1 MFYIVSTPIG
11 NMGDI
16 TVRAIETLKNADYIV
31 CEDSRV
37 TAKLLQYHDIKK
49 SMIVYNEHIVP
60 REKIL
65 ALLKEGKEIALVSDA
80 GTPLI
85 SDPGYKLIRAL
96 VAEGVEMTSV
106 TGASSV
112 VAALTLSGL
121 PTDKFM
127 FCGFAPKN
135 FAEFTD
141 YSVTLIFFESARRLS
156 KTLANMYADF
166 GNREVAVCKE
176 LTKMYEEVVRGSLS
190 ELVESYVPV
199 PKGEVVIVVAG
210 RAKTADIGD
219 IDALLDE
226 LLPNMSLKSAVDEVA
241 SLTNISKKVVYKHAI
256 AKKDQL

>member
-16 TVRAIETLKNADYIV
+16 TVRAIETLKKVDYIV

-37 TAKLLQYHDIKK
+37 TAKLLQYHEIKK

-60 REKIL
+60 RDKIL

-85 SDPGYKLIRAL
+85 SDPGYKLIREL
-96 VAEGVEMTSV
+96 IKHGVEMTSI

-135 FAEFTD
+135 FVEFTQ
-141 YSVTLIFFESARRLS
+141 YPVTLIFFESARRLS
-156 KTLANMYADF
+156 KTLENMLAGF
-166 GNREVAVCKE
+166 GNREIAVCKE
-176 LTKMYEEVVRGSLS
+176 LTKMHEEVVRGNLS
-190 ELVESYVPV
+190 ELVENYVPV
-199 PKGEVVIVVAG
+199 PKGEVVIVVSG
-210 RAKTADIGD
+210 CEKKGDIGD
-219 IDALLDE
+219 VDE
-226 LLPNMSLKSAVDEVA
+226 LLEEFLPNMSLKSAVDEV
-241 SLTNISKKVVYKHAI
+241 SSITGLSKKIIYKHAI
-256 AKKDQL
+256 AKKDGI